1 MLPKLRKGID
11 KHSKNF
17 NKVLGYIK
25 KNDSELKNT
34 IKF

>member
-17 NKVLGYIK
+17 NNK

-34 IKF
+34 IKI